1 MDELDEAEEKE
12 RQERE
17 NSERAS
23 CEAFAILTDSTN
35 LYAFNPTLDQ
45 SSLAG
50 LGFVS
55 GIPLAS

>member
-1 MDELDEAEEKE
+1 MDELDEVEEKE

-17 NSERAS
+17 NSKCAS
-23 CEAFAILTDSTN
+23 RKAFAILTNSTN

-50 LGFVS
+50 LGFIG

>member
-1 MDELDEAEEKE
+1 MDELDEAEEKK

-23 CEAFAILTDSTN
+23 CKAFAILTNSTD
-35 LYAFNPTLDQ
+35 LFALDPALDQ

-50 LGFVS
+50 LGFVD
-55 GIPLAS
+55 GIPPAS